1 MRLRRDGSLGSL
13 FIDRKAVIPIGE
25 WLAAKCIP
33 TDGFAVREGWHCCF
47 DTKSAPHLKEKL
59 ASGEQ
64 RVWVECEVKDYTTY
78 DRPES
83 QGGCWILANK
93 MKIIKILKEGDI

>member
-1 MRLRRDGSLGSL
+1 MRLRRDGTLGSL
-13 FIDRKAVIPIGE
+13 FIDRKAVVPIGE
-25 WLAAKCIP
+25 WLQAECIP
-33 TDGFAVREGWHCCF
+33 TPNFAIRKGYHCTF
-47 DTKSAPHLKEKL
+47 EMNAPHLKMKL
-59 ASGEQ
+59 ANGEQ
-64 RVWVECEVKDYTTY
+64 RVWVECLVEDYETY